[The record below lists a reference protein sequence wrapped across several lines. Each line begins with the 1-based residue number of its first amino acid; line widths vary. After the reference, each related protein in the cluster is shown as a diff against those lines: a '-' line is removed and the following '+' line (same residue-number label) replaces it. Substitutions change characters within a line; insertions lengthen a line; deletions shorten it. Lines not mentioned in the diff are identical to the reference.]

1 MTPKL
6 MIKLMPQLLLMM
18 ILQEMITPLEMM
30 TTLLDMTTQ
39 LEIILMV
46 MTMEPPVMIPRIIH
60 LAMTP

>member
-1 MTPKL
+1 
-6 MIKLMPQLLLMM
+6 MM

-30 TTLLDMTTQ
+30 TTPLDMTTQ